1 MDERD
6 YKAMNEELKSAE
18 EIQEIIDS
26 EKLLIML
33 ARHYQDTKERYFD
46 RHMKTVSASNTNR
59 RELTVFEQSEWQS
72 FPLVQGTKLQI
83 LIEKIASGYN
93 FTSILQK
100 QLKEKEDQ
108 LTKSNEMNERL
119 AESLRKLSSQEH
131 IEQELYY
138 RMIND
143 AFDILEQYQNS
154 KKSKLKQKPNSY
166 RSTLKKRKKQ
176 NEGGILKHLRE

>member
-18 EIQEIIDS
+18 
-26 EKLLIML
+26 
-33 ARHYQDTKERYFD
+33 
-46 RHMKTVSASNTNR
+46 
-59 RELTVFEQSEWQS
+59 
-72 FPLVQGTKLQI
+72 
-83 LIEKIASGYN
+83 
-93 FTSILQK
+93 SILGKNTGMTFDEETYLIQTHFEYVIKSMEEYASQFQK
-100 QLKEKEDQ
+100 QLKEKEEEIERLRSSLFTSERFRMEDAATSIDDRNILHAQ
-108 LTKSNEMNERL
+108 LTKSNEMNDRL

-154 KKSKLKQKPNSY
+154 KK
-166 RSTLKKRKKQ
+166 
-176 NEGGILKHLRE
+176 